1 MCLTFKNSERMYV
14 KINMNKYEDKMTNL
28 IIMPSSSDQIS
39 KVKLYELIS
48 ILILVSRI
56 KVLIRPFINRQKD
69 RRYDCLKPILQF

>member
-1 MCLTFKNSERMYV
+1 MYV
-14 KINMNKYEDKMTNL
+14 KININKYEDKMTNL

-56 KVLIRPFINRQKD
+56 KVLIRPFINRQKEYYPLFND
-69 RRYDCLKPILQF
+69 RRYNCLKPILQF